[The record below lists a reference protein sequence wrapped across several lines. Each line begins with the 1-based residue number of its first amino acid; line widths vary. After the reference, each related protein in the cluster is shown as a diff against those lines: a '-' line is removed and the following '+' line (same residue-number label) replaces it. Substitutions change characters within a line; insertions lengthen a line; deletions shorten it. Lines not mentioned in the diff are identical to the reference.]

1 MHGGTMHESLHG
13 HYQHGGGLSYS
24 HHGGASYSQHGALP
38 LTSYSS
44 HGYHHNRYGGL
55 DLSGHSLNGSNH
67 SYSRNSLSYSNH
79 GRRQPRRTRSKN
91 VSRHD
96 SDLSLN
102 SISSHSTC
110 SVSSMCSEGSK
121 SFVHNYKKPL
131 MPPKKEYLA
140 LDCEMCGTLTGKSAC
155 ARVVLVD
162 WKGRTVL
169 DEYVKPREKVTDYR
183 TFVSGITAENLVDAP
198 DIDVVRKKVQDLM
211 AGKIIVGHG
220 LSNDLECLGI
230 EHPWD
235 MIRDT
240 AYYEPFMKN
249 HFGQMRPRKLKE
261 LAEEKLQREIQ
272 VDGQAHS
279 PSEDAIAAL
288 DLYKSHRPRW
298 EACMA
303 SQAKEGQRIMIAQQ
317 TMSEE
322 DYQQYFAGLPVP
334 EYR

>member
-1 MHGGTMHESLHG
+1 
-13 HYQHGGGLSYS
+13 
-24 HHGGASYSQHGALP
+24 
-38 LTSYSS
+38 
-44 HGYHHNRYGGL
+44 
-55 DLSGHSLNGSNH
+55 
-67 SYSRNSLSYSNH
+67 
-79 GRRQPRRTRSKN
+79 
-91 VSRHD
+91 
-96 SDLSLN
+96 
-102 SISSHSTC
+102 
-110 SVSSMCSEGSK
+110 
-121 SFVHNYKKPL
+121 

-169 DEYVKPREKVTDYR
+169 DEYVKPREEVTDYR

-198 DIDVVRKKVQDLM
+198 DLDVVREKVKELIE
-211 AGKIIVGHG
+211 GKILVGHG
-220 LSNDLECLGI
+220 LSNDLECLNL
-230 EHPWD
+230 EHPWE

-279 PSEDAIAAL
+279 PTEDAIAAL

-303 SQAKEGQRIMIAQQ
+303 SQVKEGQRIMIAQQ

-322 DYQQYFAGLPVP
+322 EYNHYFAGLPVP
-334 EYR
+334 GYP

>member
-1 MHGGTMHESLHG
+1 MMGGDPFIDRNSYHSHTSLNYSYHGAGKVVGGAGLH
-13 HYQHGGGLSYS
+13 SYS
-24 HHGGASYSQHGALP
+24 
-38 LTSYSS
+38 
-44 HGYHHNRYGGL
+44 YHTPYRSGVL
-55 DLSGHSLNGSNH
+55 DLSGHSLNSSNH
-67 SYSRNSLSYSNH
+67 SYSRNNLSYSNH
-79 GRRQPRRTRSKN
+79 SRRQPRRPRQH

-96 SDLSLN
+96 SEQSLS
-102 SISSHSTC
+102 SVSSHSAS
-110 SVSSMCSEGSK
+110 SVSSMCSENSK
-121 SFVHNYKKPL
+121 SFVHNYKKPV
-131 MPPKKEYLA
+131 MPAKKDYIA

-183 TFVSGITAENLVDAP
+183 TFVSGITEENLVDAP
-198 DIDVVRKKVQDLM
+198 DIAVVKEQVRELIE
-211 AGKIIVGHG
+211 GKILVGHG
-220 LSNDLECLGI
+220 LSNDLECLDL
-230 EHPWD
+230 EHPWN

-261 LAEEKLQREIQ
+261 LAVEKLQREIQ

-279 PSEDAIAAL
+279 PTEDAIAAL

-303 SQAKEGQRIMIAQQ
+303 SQIKERQQIALVQQ
-317 TMSEE
+317 TMKEE
-322 DYQQYFAGLPVP
+322 DYQHYFAGLPVLIYP
-334 EYR
+334 